1 MYNSDVQGTQH
12 TMQQFYFRLN
22 KTALSTA
29 DMEGFRL
36 YLERS
41 PMTVNYVLATP
52 IETPLTAAE
61 LEAFKALYTNRPNTT
76 VFNDSGA
83 PMELTYNVD
92 TKTYFD
98 SLPKA
103 TDEQVERYVHTWLDS
118 HFTSAEGV
126 SF

>member
-1 MYNSDVQGTQH
+1 
-12 TMQQFYFRLN
+12 
-22 KTALSTA
+22 
-29 DMEGFRL
+29 MEGFRL

-52 IETPLTAAE
+52 IETPLTTAE
-61 LEAFKALYTNRPNTT
+61 LEAFKALYTNHPNTT
-76 VFNDSGA
+76 VLNDSGA
-83 PMELTYNVD
+83 HMVVSYNVD

-98 SLPKA
+98 NMPKA
-103 TDEQVERYVHTWLDS
+103 TDEQVMTYVSAWLDN